1 MTLRQQ
7 IAEKV
12 YRRRKSFGWTQID
25 LAEVSGVHVNTVS
38 KIERGLN
45 TSTGNVEK
53 VMDALG
59 IRDFGGEDMSELADR
74 IAAAVTERLRSEDV

>member
-1 MTLRQQ
+1 MALRQQ

-12 YRRRKSFGWTQID
+12 YRRRKERGWTQYD

-38 KIERGLN
+38 NIERGMSA
-45 TSTGNVEK
+45 STVNVEK

-59 IRDFGGEDMSELADR
+59 IWDFGGGDISDLADR
-74 IAAAVTERLRSEDV
+74 IAEAVTERLRSEDV

>member
-1 MTLRQQ
+1 MALRQQ

-12 YRRRKSFGWTQID
+12 YRRRKEWGWTQYD

-38 KIERGLN
+38 KIERGMSA
-45 TSTGNVEK
+45 STVNVEK

-59 IRDFGGEDMSELADR
+59 IWDFGGGDISDLADR
-74 IAAAVTERLRSEDV
+74 IAEAVTERLRSEDV